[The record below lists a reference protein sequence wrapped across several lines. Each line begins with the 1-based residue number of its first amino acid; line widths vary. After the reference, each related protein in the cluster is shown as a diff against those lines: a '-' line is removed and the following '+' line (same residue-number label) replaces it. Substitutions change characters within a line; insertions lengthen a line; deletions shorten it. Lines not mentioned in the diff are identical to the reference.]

1 MKTMTKRLILATCVI
16 SITEVAMA
24 AIPKTTIEPDT
35 KNARIV
41 NVVATSAAG
50 DKTNYHCH
58 YAWEVT
64 LTGAGTSN
72 DACEADVP
80 AGSDKVAVCTKTY
93 AKRVSETR
101 ILDASCMPI

>member
-1 MKTMTKRLILATCVI
+1 VKTTTKRIILAACVLL
-16 SITEVAMA
+16 ITEAAMA
-24 AIPKTTIEPDT
+24 AIPKTTIDT
-35 KNARIV
+35 DAKNARVV
-41 NVVATSAAG
+41 NVLATSPAG
-50 DKTNYHCH
+50 ETTNFHCH

-80 AGSDKVAVCTKTY
+80 AGSNKLAVCTKTY
-93 AKRVSETR
+93 ARRVSETR